1 MKTKRN
7 LFLFIAAAL
16 TSLTATAQQQ
26 EDKDF
31 LPDGIVTVE
40 WRFNP
45 FDYEEKPKNMAQL
58 NARMF
63 LNEKSAIRLGVGFG
77 FHRDKDDQK
86 NSKDTRCQDANN
98 YDIINGETS
107 IINKETSLKV
117 AAGYEYHFA
126 ATGHLDFYVGAEAGY
141 LGRFYSA
148 TKETATNTTNAKT
161 MSGKLSLT
169 RTSEYDN
176 YKYSKSN
183 ADRTKFNEI
192 GAELGI
198 TFNTGK
204 KANGTYSRQNGKV
217 LVSGTSTSAN
227 WVDTY
232 SSDTGLTVH
241 VDNINSKNN
250 KTTADFVYDNTGT
263 YTKIYIEPA
272 IRIGWMF

>member
-1 MKTKRN
+1 
-7 LFLFIAAAL
+7 
-16 TSLTATAQQQ
+16 
-26 EDKDF
+26 
-31 LPDGIVTVE
+31 
-40 WRFNP
+40 
-45 FDYEEKPKNMAQL
+45 
-58 NARMF
+58 
-63 LNEKSAIRLGVGFG
+63 
-77 FHRDKDDQK
+77 
-86 NSKDTRCQDANN
+86 
-98 YDIINGETS
+98 
-107 IINKETSLKV
+107 
-117 AAGYEYHFA
+117 
-126 ATGHLDFYVGAEAGY
+126 
-141 LGRFYSA
+141 
-148 TKETATNTTNAKT
+148 

-183 ADRTKFNEI
+183 ADRTKFNENGFFGTLLAGVDFYVYRKLYI